1 MPAERSETRR
11 ASSRK
16 YYTEEETDLRRA
28 RGEISCAE
36 CRRLKLK
43 CDKKVPCSTC
53 VRRGCTTIC
62 PNGSLSTGQGTR
74 FVLADTEQ
82 LHRKIAEMSERI
94 RQLEDALA
102 MFQSGVSDEPHPL
115 LRDELLAVKFGPEL
129 SRSTDEES
137 TREALSQSIDALGTL
152 TIGDNGETK
161 FIGRSGGSET
171 FFMIDRFKLAVD
183 AEVEEITSL
192 PLDLTNLS
200 QSFPFANIDD
210 DHEMAIDKLKSYL
223 PPQPRAWALCET
235 YLAHFAV
242 WCRPIKRDELIDD
255 ILIPIYNSIKDP
267 SKAKKSDQPSASAAR
282 RRPHLL
288 AVLFLILAVGALV
301 DLTLP
306 PCSAEAE
313 MYHRLGRA
321 ALSVHT
327 IFDSPDIETVQA
339 LVLMSGYQSLCGQRH
354 TIESAWSLI
363 SLAAKLAQ
371 SIGLHRESRR
381 WKLDEKIVQRRRN
394 LFWETIRFEM
404 THCMALGRPP
414 TIQLTQVDC
423 ELPFDDEQSVDAN
436 GEVRQGYWHCKM
448 VLFRDVVSQIGEVA
462 LSAKPPSYAAIL
474 DLDRKIRQSELPSI
488 KLYLKPDEDEFN
500 NPALSMIKYYMS
512 QYSPLA
518 MIYIHRTYFAQ
529 TLLEKPTNPLSSPF
543 APSFLAANRS
553 ASTFLKTFAHHYEGS
568 SELSSRFWNMWTH
581 AFSAAMIRGATVAR
595 NPNSSMASSAL
606 ADTELA
612 VGIFERGAA
621 QSFRA
626 RQGLPLLLKL
636 KDKATKAYAEYRD
649 KQIMPIGL
657 YPKPGLDGLA
667 LFGGQTQVLQT
678 KALSRK
684 MQKVTTVNPKGCSE
698 EANTLAPFSPRT
710 TPTTTDGASPL
721 QSNMETLNEVHPLLM
736 EYLSQIPLSALATTA
751 QSGSKTLDSEVS
763 STQPQLQT
771 PMPES
776 FPPGDMD
783 FLQGLLADPQF
794 NNAFS
799 SSTPSNTQMTTDLL
813 NAASYPADEDMNNQ
827 WMSLMQETGILD
839 GYGNVQETDGESF
852 FTQVL

>member
-1 MPAERSETRR
+1 
-11 ASSRK
+11 
-16 YYTEEETDLRRA
+16 
-28 RGEISCAE
+28 
-36 CRRLKLK
+36 
-43 CDKKVPCSTC
+43 
-53 VRRGCTTIC
+53 
-62 PNGSLSTGQGTR
+62 
-74 FVLADTEQ
+74 
-82 LHRKIAEMSERI
+82 
-94 RQLEDALA
+94 
-102 MFQSGVSDEPHPL
+102 
-115 LRDELLAVKFGPEL
+115 
-129 SRSTDEES
+129 
-137 TREALSQSIDALGTL
+137 
-152 TIGDNGETK
+152 
-161 FIGRSGGSET
+161 
-171 FFMIDRFKLAVD
+171 
-183 AEVEEITSL
+183 
-192 PLDLTNLS
+192 
-200 QSFPFANIDD
+200 
-210 DHEMAIDKLKSYL
+210 
-223 PPQPRAWALCET
+223 
-235 YLAHFAV
+235 
-242 WCRPIKRDELIDD
+242 
-255 ILIPIYNSIKDP
+255 
-267 SKAKKSDQPSASAAR
+267 
-282 RRPHLL
+282 
-288 AVLFLILAVGALV
+288 
-301 DLTLP
+301 
-306 PCSAEAE
+306 
-313 MYHRLGRA
+313 
-321 ALSVHT
+321 
-327 IFDSPDIETVQA
+327 
-339 LVLMSGYQSLCGQRH
+339 
-354 TIESAWSLI
+354 
-363 SLAAKLAQ
+363 
-371 SIGLHRESRR
+371 
-381 WKLDEKIVQRRRN
+381 
-394 LFWETIRFEM
+394 
-404 THCMALGRPP
+404 
-414 TIQLTQVDC
+414 
-423 ELPFDDEQSVDAN
+423 
-436 GEVRQGYWHCKM
+436 
-448 VLFRDVVSQIGEVA
+448 
-462 LSAKPPSYAAIL
+462 
-474 DLDRKIRQSELPSI
+474 
-488 KLYLKPDEDEFN
+488 
-500 NPALSMIKYYMS
+500 
-512 QYSPLA
+512 
-518 MIYIHRTYFAQ
+518 
-529 TLLEKPTNPLSSPF
+529 
-543 APSFLAANRS
+543 
-553 ASTFLKTFAHHYEGS
+553 
-568 SELSSRFWNMWTH
+568 
-581 AFSAAMIRGATVAR
+581 MIRGATVAR

-626 RQGLPLLLKL
+626 RQGLVCLPLSPRIHGLISICIVQPLLLKL